1 MEKAAVR
8 AFLTLLGSKVG
19 DAEGEALRVSKI
31 CRNTKLL
38 MEAICTRINRGQAFV
53 PKEL

>member
-8 AFLTLLGSKVG
+8 AFLTLLGSEVG
-19 DAEGEALRVSKI
+19 DAEGKALRVSKI

-38 MEAICTRINRGQAFV
+38 MEAICTRINRG
-53 PKEL
+53 